1 MKPDSATGRPGRSA
15 GWCLWCETMKLR
27 GLVTLAMA
35 AQVVVTAAA
44 LFASYAVTG
53 AADARGFGMAQIV
66 ALLASGVVAM
76 IMARLCTR
84 AIEAS
89 QGKRAAA
96 QLAAQ
101 SKTIADNAQMAQ
113 AIIKT
118 ALDAFIQTDET
129 GVVLEW
135 SFQAE
140 ALTGWTRQ
148 EALGTDVVNLLV
160 AEPLRDGF
168 RQRMMRLLPE
178 LSNTPIGIRFE
189 ASLVHRNGE
198 EILIEA
204 SSTAL
209 RLGGRTL
216 INNFVKDVTRKRAA
230 EEQLIQAQKMEA
242 VGQLTGGIAHEFNNM
257 LTVITGTIEILA
269 EAVKDNPPLSTITKL
284 ISEAA
289 DRGAALTSSLLSF
302 ARKQALQPAEI
313 DVNELLE
320 ELAKLLLATF
330 DKKIEI
336 VTRLDGNIW
345 LALVD
350 RGQLSSALLNLAINA
365 RDAMSDGG
373 KLTLTT
379 RNVVF
384 GVREA
389 IAVGAGYAGD
399 YVEIEIADTGTG
411 IPQAILERIF
421 DPFFSTK
428 EVGKGTGLGLSMV
441 FGFVKQSGGGIRVAS
456 AEGRGTTFAIY
467 LPKANTSALRPTGYD
482 DRKVVGG
489 TETILCVEDDR
500 DVRQYVT
507 VQLESLGY
515 KVIAAANA
523 AEALAIAAEGTP
535 FDLLFT
541 DIVMAGG
548 MNGRELAEQL
558 VAARPSLRVL
568 FTSGYAYD
576 SPHAQERAG
585 HGAPLLTKPYRKAEL
600 ARVLRRCLDT
610 AVDSVGDPIPTPY
623 SVQADVER
631 FLREQATE
639 NDGATRSQK

>member
-1 MKPDSATGRPGRSA
+1 
-15 GWCLWCETMKLR
+15 MKLR
-27 GLVTLAMA
+27 PLLTLALA
-35 AQVVVTAAA
+35 AQVAVTA
-44 LFASYAVTG
+44 
-53 AADARGFGMAQIV
+53 V
-66 ALLASGVVAM
+66 ALLASYAATGTGFGLAQIIALLASGAVAVLL
-76 IMARLCTR
+76 ARLCTR
-84 AIEAS
+84 AIETA
-89 QGKRAAA
+89 QDKRAAA
-96 QLAAQ
+96 QLAEQAQ
-101 SKTIADNAQMAQ
+101 AGAQMTQ
-113 AIIKT
+113 AVIKT
-118 ALDAFIQTDET
+118 ALDAFVQTDAN
-129 GVVLEW
+129 GIVLEW
-135 SFQAE
+135 SVQAE
-140 ALTGWTRQ
+140 ALTGWTRK
-148 EALGTDVVNLLV
+148 EALGADVVNLLI
-160 AEPLRDGF
+160 AESLRDGF

-178 LSNTPIGIRFE
+178 LSDTPIGIRFE
-189 ASLVHRNGE
+189 ATLLHRNGDR
-198 EILIEA
+198 ILIEA

-209 RLGGRTL
+209 QLGGRTI
-216 INNFVKDVTRKRAA
+216 INNFVKDVTQKRAA

-269 EAVKDNPPLSTITKL
+269 DAVKDDPPLATITKL

-320 ELAKLLLATF
+320 EVAKLLLATF

-336 VTRLDGNIW
+336 VSRLDRNVW
-345 LALVD
+345 LAFAD
-350 RGQLSSALLNLAINA
+350 RGQLSAALLNLAINA
-365 RDAMSDGG
+365 RDAMQDGG

-389 IAVGAGYAGD
+389 VAVGAGYAGD

-428 EVGKGTGLGLSMV
+428 DVGKGTGLGLSMV
-441 FGFVKQSGGGIRVAS
+441 FGFVKQSGGGIKVTS
-456 AEGRGTTFAIY
+456 EEGRSTIFTIY
-467 LPKANTSALRPTGYD
+467 LPKAETSTLRPAGYD
-482 DRKVVGG
+482 ERKVVGG

-515 KVIAAANA
+515 KVISAANA
-523 AEALAIAAEGTP
+523 TEALAIVAEGTP

-548 MNGRELAEQL
+548 VNGRELAEQM

-576 SPHAQERAG
+576 SLHAQGRATM
-585 HGAPLLTKPYRKAEL
+585 GAPLLAKPYRKAEL
-600 ARVLRRCLDT
+600 ARMLRRSLDT
-610 AVDSVGDPIPTPY
+610 AVDAAGDPIPTPY
-623 SVQADVER
+623 SVQADVEG
-631 FLREQATE
+631 FLRRQAAEDSGT
-639 NDGATRSQK
+639 TRSRK

>member
-1 MKPDSATGRPGRSA
+1 
-15 GWCLWCETMKLR
+15 MKLR
-27 GLVTLAMA
+27 GLLTLAMA
-35 AQVVVTAAA
+35 AQVVVTSAA

-53 AADARGFGMAQIV
+53 NGPREFGTPQFV
-66 ALLASGVVAM
+66 ALLASAAVAVLL
-76 IMARLCTR
+76 ARLCAR
-84 AIEAS
+84 LIESS
-89 QGKRAAA
+89 QDKRAAA
-96 QLAAQ
+96 LSAE
-101 SKTIADNAQMAQ
+101 Q
-113 AIIKT
+113 ARARSDGISMTQAVIKT
-118 ALDAFIQTDET
+118 ALDAFIQTDAN

-148 EALGTDVVNLLV
+148 EALGTDAVDLLV
-160 AEPLRDGF
+160 AAPLRDGF
-168 RQRMMRLLPE
+168 RQRMMRLMPE

-189 ASLVHRNGE
+189 ASLLHRDGD

-209 RLGGRTL
+209 QLGSRTV
-216 INNFVKDVTRKRAA
+216 INCFVKDVTKKRAA

-269 EAVKDNPPLSTITKL
+269 DAVKDNPPLATITKL

-313 DVNELLE
+313 DVNDLLE
-320 ELAKLLLATF
+320 ELARLLLATF

-345 LALVD
+345 LAFAD

-365 RDAMSDGG
+365 RDAMQDGG

-389 IAVGAGYAGD
+389 VAVGAGYAGD

-411 IPQAILERIF
+411 IPPAILERIF

-441 FGFVKQSGGGIRVAS
+441 FGFVKQSGGGIKVDS
-456 AEGRGTTFAIY
+456 AEGRGTVFTIY
-467 LPKANTSALRPTGYD
+467 LPKAETSTLRPAGYD
-482 DRKVVGG
+482 ERKIVGG

-515 KVIAAANA
+515 KVIPATNA
-523 AEALAIAAEGTP
+523 AEALAIAAKGTP

-541 DIVMAGG
+541 DIVMAGAL
-548 MNGRELAEQL
+548 NGRELADEM

-568 FTSGYAYD
+568 FTSGYAHD
-576 SPHAQERAG
+576 SPHAPGRATMS
-585 HGAPLLTKPYRKAEL
+585 APLLTKPYRKAEL
-600 ARVLRRCLDT
+600 ARMLRRSLDT
-610 AVDSVGDPIPTPY
+610 AVDAAGDPIPTPY
-623 SVQADVER
+623 SVQAELQG
-631 FLREQATE
+631 FLRKTASER
-639 NDGATRSQK
+639 DGR

>member
-1 MKPDSATGRPGRSA
+1 
-15 GWCLWCETMKLR
+15 MKLR
-27 GLVTLAMA
+27 PLLTLALA
-35 AQVVVTAAA
+35 AQVAVTAAA
-44 LFASYAVTG
+44 LLASYAATG
-53 AADARGFGMAQIV
+53 TGFGLAQII
-66 ALLASGVVAM
+66 ALLASGAVAVLL
-76 IMARLCTR
+76 ARLCTR
-84 AIEAS
+84 AIETA
-89 QGKRAAA
+89 QDKRAAA
-96 QLAAQ
+96 QLAEQAQ
-101 SKTIADNAQMAQ
+101 AGAQMTQ
-113 AIIKT
+113 AVIKT
-118 ALDAFIQTDET
+118 ALDAFVQTDAN
-129 GVVLEW
+129 GIVLEW
-135 SFQAE
+135 SVQAE
-140 ALTGWTRQ
+140 ALTGWTRK
-148 EALGTDVVNLLV
+148 EALGADVVNLLI

-178 LSNTPIGIRFE
+178 LSDTPIGIRFE
-189 ASLVHRNGE
+189 ATLLHRNGDQ
-198 EILIEA
+198 ILIEA

-209 RLGGRTL
+209 QLGGRTI
-216 INNFVKDVTRKRAA
+216 INNFVKDVTQKRAA

-269 EAVKDNPPLSTITKL
+269 DAVKDDPPLATITKL

-320 ELAKLLLATF
+320 EVAKLLLATF

-336 VTRLDGNIW
+336 VSRLDRNVW
-345 LALVD
+345 LAFAD
-350 RGQLSSALLNLAINA
+350 RGQLSAALLNLAINA
-365 RDAMSDGG
+365 RDAMLDGG

-389 IAVGAGYAGD
+389 VAVGAGYAGD

-411 IPQAILERIF
+411 ISQAILERIF

-428 EVGKGTGLGLSMV
+428 DVGKGTGLGLSMV
-441 FGFVKQSGGGIRVAS
+441 FGFVKQSGGGIKVTS
-456 AEGRGTTFAIY
+456 EEGRGTIFTIY
-467 LPKANTSALRPTGYD
+467 LPKAETSTLRPAGYD
-482 DRKVVGG
+482 ERKVVGG

-515 KVIAAANA
+515 KVISAANA
-523 AEALAIAAEGTP
+523 TEALAIVADGTP

-541 DIVMAGG
+541 DIVMTGG
-548 MNGRELAEQL
+548 VNGRELAEQM

-576 SPHAQERAG
+576 SLHAQGRATM
-585 HGAPLLTKPYRKAEL
+585 GAPLLAKPYRKAEL
-600 ARVLRRCLDT
+600 ARMLRRSLDT
-610 AVDSVGDPIPTPY
+610 AVDAAGDPIPTPY
-623 SVQADVER
+623 SVQADVEG
-631 FLREQATE
+631 FLRRQAAEDSGT
-639 NDGATRSQK
+639 TRSRK

>member
-1 MKPDSATGRPGRSA
+1 
-15 GWCLWCETMKLR
+15 MKLR
-27 GLVTLAMA
+27 PLLTLAMA
-35 AQVVVTAAA
+35 AQVAVTAAA
-44 LFASYAVTG
+44 LLASYAGT
-53 AADARGFGMAQIV
+53 GFGLAQVV
-66 ALLASGVVAM
+66 ALLVSGAVAVLL
-76 IMARLCTR
+76 ARLCTR
-84 AIEAS
+84 AIETA
-89 QGKRAAA
+89 QDKRAAA
-96 QLAAQ
+96 QLAEQAQ
-101 SKTIADNAQMAQ
+101 ASAQMTQ
-113 AIIKT
+113 AVIKT
-118 ALDAFIQTDET
+118 ALDAFVQTDAN
-129 GVVLEW
+129 GIVLEW
-135 SFQAE
+135 SVQAE
-140 ALTGWTRQ
+140 ALTGWTRK
-148 EALGTDVVNLLV
+148 EALGADVVNLLI
-160 AEPLRDGF
+160 AESLRDGF

-178 LSNTPIGIRFE
+178 LSDTPIGIRFE
-189 ASLVHRNGE
+189 ATLLHRNGDQ
-198 EILIEA
+198 ILIEA

-209 RLGGRTL
+209 QLGGRTI
-216 INNFVKDVTRKRAA
+216 INNFVKDVTQKRAA

-269 EAVKDNPPLSTITKL
+269 DAVKDDPPLATITKL

-320 ELAKLLLATF
+320 EVAKLLLATF

-336 VTRLDGNIW
+336 VSRLDRNVW
-345 LALVD
+345 LAFAD
-350 RGQLSSALLNLAINA
+350 RGQLSAALLNLAINA
-365 RDAMSDGG
+365 RDAMLDGG

-389 IAVGAGYAGD
+389 VAVGAGYAGD

-428 EVGKGTGLGLSMV
+428 DVGKGTGLGLSMV
-441 FGFVKQSGGGIRVAS
+441 FGFVKQSGGGIKVTS
-456 AEGRGTTFAIY
+456 EEGRGTIFTIY
-467 LPKANTSALRPTGYD
+467 LPKAETSTLRPAGYD
-482 DRKVVGG
+482 ERKVVGG

-515 KVIAAANA
+515 KVISAANA
-523 AEALAIAAEGTP
+523 TEALAIVADGAP

-548 MNGRELAEQL
+548 VNGRELAEQM

-568 FTSGYAYD
+568 LTSGYAYD
-576 SPHAQERAG
+576 SLHAQGRATM
-585 HGAPLLTKPYRKAEL
+585 GAPLLAKPYRKAEL
-600 ARVLRRCLDT
+600 ARMLRRSLDT
-610 AVDSVGDPIPTPY
+610 AVDAAGDPIPTPY
-623 SVQADVER
+623 SVQADVEG
-631 FLREQATE
+631 FLRRQALE
-639 NDGATRSQK
+639 DGATRSRKT

>member
-1 MKPDSATGRPGRSA
+1 
-15 GWCLWCETMKLR
+15 MKLR
-27 GLVTLAMA
+27 PLLTLAMA
-35 AQVVVTAAA
+35 AQVAVTAAA
-44 LFASYAVTG
+44 LLASYAGT
-53 AADARGFGMAQIV
+53 GFGLAQVV
-66 ALLASGVVAM
+66 ALLVSGAVAVLL
-76 IMARLCTR
+76 ARLCTR
-84 AIEAS
+84 AIETA
-89 QGKRAAA
+89 QDKRAAA
-96 QLAAQ
+96 QLAEQAQ
-101 SKTIADNAQMAQ
+101 ASAQMTQ
-113 AIIKT
+113 AVIKT
-118 ALDAFIQTDET
+118 ALDAFVQTDAN
-129 GVVLEW
+129 GIVLEW
-135 SFQAE
+135 SVQAE
-140 ALTGWTRQ
+140 ALTGWTRK
-148 EALGTDVVNLLV
+148 EALGADVVNLLI
-160 AEPLRDGF
+160 AESLRDGF

-178 LSNTPIGIRFE
+178 LSDTPIGIRFE
-189 ASLVHRNGE
+189 ATLLHRNGDQ
-198 EILIEA
+198 ILIEA

-209 RLGGRTL
+209 QLGGRTI
-216 INNFVKDVTRKRAA
+216 INNFVKDVTQKRAA

-269 EAVKDNPPLSTITKL
+269 DAVKDDPPLATITKL

-320 ELAKLLLATF
+320 EVAKLLLATF

-336 VTRLDGNIW
+336 VSRLDRNVW
-345 LALVD
+345 LAFAD
-350 RGQLSSALLNLAINA
+350 RGQLSAALLNLAINA
-365 RDAMSDGG
+365 RDAMLDGG

-389 IAVGAGYAGD
+389 VAVGAGYAGD
-399 YVEIEIADTGTG
+399 YVEIEIADSGTG

-428 EVGKGTGLGLSMV
+428 DVGKGTGLGLSMV
-441 FGFVKQSGGGIRVAS
+441 FGFVKQSGGGIKVTS
-456 AEGRGTTFAIY
+456 EEGRGTIFTIY
-467 LPKANTSALRPTGYD
+467 LPKAETSTLRPAGYD
-482 DRKVVGG
+482 ERKVVGG

-515 KVIAAANA
+515 KVISAANA
-523 AEALAIAAEGTP
+523 TEALAIVADGAP

-548 MNGRELAEQL
+548 VNGRELAEQM

-568 FTSGYAYD
+568 LTSGYAYD
-576 SPHAQERAG
+576 SLHAQGRATM
-585 HGAPLLTKPYRKAEL
+585 GAPLLAKPYRKAEL
-600 ARVLRRCLDT
+600 ARMLRRSLDT
-610 AVDSVGDPIPTPY
+610 AVDAAGDPIPTPY
-623 SVQADVER
+623 SVQADVEG
-631 FLREQATE
+631 FLRRQALE
-639 NDGATRSQK
+639 DGATRSRKT

>member
-1 MKPDSATGRPGRSA
+1 
-15 GWCLWCETMKLR
+15 MKLR
-27 GLVTLAMA
+27 GLLTLAMA
-35 AQVVVTAAA
+35 VQVVVTAAA
-44 LFASYAVTG
+44 LLASYAVTG
-53 AADARGFGMAQIV
+53 AADGFGTPQII
-66 ALLASGVVAM
+66 ALLASTVIAAL
-76 IMARLCTR
+76 IARLCTR
-84 AIEAS
+84 AIETTQHDQAKTVAES
-89 QGKRAAA
+89 A
-96 QLAAQ
+96 QI
-101 SKTIADNAQMAQ
+101 TQ

-118 ALDAFIQTDET
+118 ALDAFVQTDER
-129 GVVLEW
+129 GIVLEW

-140 ALTGWTRQ
+140 ALTGWSRQ
-148 EALGTDVVNLLV
+148 EALGADVVDLLI
-160 AEPLRDGF
+160 AAPLRDGF

-178 LSNTPIGIRFE
+178 LAHAPIGIRFE
-189 ASLVHRNGE
+189 ASLLHRNGG

-209 RLGGRTL
+209 RLGERQI
-216 INNFVKDVTRKRAA
+216 INTFVKDVTQKRAA

-269 EAVKDNPPLSTITKL
+269 DAVKDNPPLATITKL

-336 VTRLDGNIW
+336 VTKLDANAW
-345 LALVD
+345 LAFAD

-365 RDAMSDGG
+365 RDAMLGG
-373 KLTLTT
+373 GRLTLTT

-389 IAVGAGYAGD
+389 VAVGAGYAGD

-411 IPQAILERIF
+411 IARAILERIF

-441 FGFVKQSGGGIRVAS
+441 FGFVKQSGGGIKVGS
-456 AEGRGTTFAIY
+456 EEGRGTTFTIY
-467 LPKANTSALRPTGYD
+467 LPKAETSTLRPAGYD
-482 DRKVVGG
+482 ERKIVGG
-489 TETILCVEDDR
+489 QETILCVEDDR

-515 KVIAAANA
+515 KVIPAANA
-523 AEALAIAAEGTP
+523 TEALAIAAEGKA

-541 DIVMAGG
+541 DIVMGG
-548 MNGRELAEQL
+548 GINGRELAEQM

-576 SPHAQERAG
+576 SQALGRATMS
-585 HGAPLLTKPYRKAEL
+585 APLLTKPYRKAEL
-600 ARVLRRCLDT
+600 ARMLRRSLDT
-610 AVDSVGDPIPTPY
+610 AVDSAGDAIPTPY
-623 SVQADVER
+623 SVQADVDG
-631 FLREQATE
+631 FLRRQAAE
-639 NDGATRSQK
+639 DGGTSRSRK

>member
-1 MKPDSATGRPGRSA
+1 
-15 GWCLWCETMKLR
+15 MKLR
-27 GLVTLAMA
+27 GLLTLAMV

-44 LFASYAVTG
+44 LLASYAVTG
-53 AADARGFGMAQIV
+53 TGFGIAQLF
-66 ALLASGVVAM
+66 ALLASGLVAVP
-76 IMARLCTR
+76 IARLCTR
-84 AIEAS
+84 RIETA
-89 QGKRAAA
+89 QDKRIAARLAEQA
-96 QLAAQ
+96 QV
-101 SKTIADNAQMAQ
+101 SAQMTQ
-113 AIIKT
+113 AVIKT
-118 ALDAFIQTDET
+118 ALDAFVQTDAN
-129 GVVLEW
+129 GIVLEW
-135 SFQAE
+135 SIQAE
-140 ALTGWTRQ
+140 ALTGWTRK
-148 EALGTDVVNLLV
+148 EALGADVVNLLI

-178 LSNTPIGIRFE
+178 LSDAPIGIRFE
-189 ASLVHRNGE
+189 ATLLHRNGD

-209 RLGGRTL
+209 NLGGRIL
-216 INNFVKDVTRKRAA
+216 INNFVKDVTQKRAA

-269 EAVKDNPPLSTITKL
+269 DAVKDNPPLATITKL

-302 ARKQALQPAEI
+302 ARKQALKPAEI

-336 VTRLDGNIW
+336 VTRLDGNAW

-365 RDAMSDGG
+365 RDAMLDGG
-373 KLTLTT
+373 RLTLTT

-389 IAVGAGYAGD
+389 VAVGAGYAGD

-428 EVGKGTGLGLSMV
+428 DVGKGTGLGLSMV
-441 FGFVKQSGGGIRVAS
+441 FGFVTQSGGGIKVS
-456 AEGRGTTFAIY
+456 SEEGRGTIFTIY
-467 LPKANTSALRPTGYD
+467 LPKAEVSTLRPAGYD
-482 DRKVVGG
+482 ERKVVGG

-500 DVRQYVT
+500 DVRQYVM

-515 KVIAAANA
+515 KVIPAVNA
-523 AEALAIAAEGTP
+523 TEALAIAAEGTP

-548 MNGRELAEQL
+548 LNGRELAEQM

-576 SPHAQERAG
+576 SLHAQGRATM
-585 HGAPLLTKPYRKAEL
+585 GAPLLTKPYRKAEL
-600 ARVLRRCLDT
+600 ARMLRRSLDT
-610 AVDSVGDPIPTPY
+610 AVDATGDPIPTPY
-623 SVQADVER
+623 SVQADVEG
-631 FLREQATE
+631 FLRKQAADDNE
-639 NDGATRSQK
+639 R

>member
-1 MKPDSATGRPGRSA
+1 
-15 GWCLWCETMKLR
+15 MKLR
-27 GLVTLAMA
+27 GLLTLAMA

-53 AADARGFGMAQIV
+53 PREFGIAQLV
-66 ALLASGVVAM
+66 ALLASTAVAVLLVR
-76 IMARLCTR
+76 ICTR
-84 AIEAS
+84 AIERS
-89 QGKRAAA
+89 EEKRAVTQSAE
-96 QLAAQ
+96 LARAR
-101 SKTIADNAQMAQ
+101 SDSAQMTQ
-113 AIIKT
+113 AVIKT
-118 ALDAFIQTDET
+118 ALDAFIQIDGSGT
-129 GVVLEW
+129 VLEW

-140 ALTGWTRQ
+140 ALTGWTRK
-148 EALGTDVVNLLV
+148 EALGADVVDLIV
-160 AEPLRDGF
+160 AKPLRAAF
-168 RQRMMRLLPE
+168 RQRMARLVPE
-178 LSNTPIGIRFE
+178 LSDTPSGLRFE
-189 ASLVHRNGE
+189 LTLIHRNGE
-198 EILIEA
+198 VILAEA
-204 SSTAL
+204 SSTVL
-209 RLGGRTL
+209 RLGERAIVNT
-216 INNFVKDVTRKRAA
+216 FVRDITQKRAA
-230 EEQLIQAQKMEA
+230 EEQLVQSQKMEA

-269 EAVKDNPPLSTITKL
+269 EAVKDNPPLATITKL

-320 ELAKLLLATF
+320 ELTKLLLATF

-336 VTRLDGNIW
+336 VTRLDGNVW
-345 LALVD
+345 LAFAD

-365 RDAMSDGG
+365 RDAMLDGG
-373 KLTLTT
+373 RLMLTT

-441 FGFVKQSGGGIRVAS
+441 FGFVKQSGGGIKVTS
-456 AEGRGTTFAIY
+456 EEGRGTVFTIY
-467 LPKANTSALRPTGYD
+467 LPKAEASALRPAGYD
-482 DRKVVGG
+482 DRKIVGG
-489 TETILCVEDDR
+489 KETVLCVEDDH

-515 KVIAAANA
+515 KVIPAANA
-523 AEALAIAAEGTP
+523 TEALAIAADGRS

-548 MNGRELAEQL
+548 MNGRELAEQM
-558 VAARPSLRVL
+558 VATRPSLRVL

-576 SPHAQERAG
+576 SLHVQGRATM
-585 HGAPLLTKPYRKAEL
+585 GAPLLRKPYRKAEL
-600 ARVLRRCLDT
+600 ARMLRRCLDT
-610 AVDSVGDPIPTPY
+610 AVDSAGDAIPTPY
-623 SVQADVER
+623 SVQADVEG
-631 FLREQATE
+631 FLRRQAAKDNGT
-639 NDGATRSQK
+639 TRSRK

>member
-1 MKPDSATGRPGRSA
+1 MKP
-15 GWCLWCETMKLR
+15 R
-27 GLVTLAMA
+27 GLLTLAIA
-35 AQVVVTAAA
+35 TQAVVTSAA
-44 LFASYAVTG
+44 LLISYAVTG
-53 AADARGFGMAQIV
+53 AAGGFGIAQV
-66 ALLASGVVAM
+66 TALLASVVVAVLL
-76 IMARLCTR
+76 ARLCTR
-84 AIEAS
+84 AIETA
-89 QGKRAAA
+89 QNKHTAAA
-96 QLAAQ
+96 LAEQ
-101 SKTIADNAQMAQ
+101 AQ
-113 AIIKT
+113 AGAQATQAVIKT
-118 ALDAFIQTDET
+118 ALDAFIQTDAN

-140 ALTGWTRQ
+140 ALTGWSRK
-148 EALGTDVVNLLV
+148 EALGTDVVDLLI
-160 AEPLRDGF
+160 AEPLRAGF

-178 LSNTPIGIRFE
+178 LSHTPIGIRFE
-189 ASLVHRNGE
+189 ATLLHRNGD
-198 EILIEA
+198 EILIEG

-209 RLGGRTL
+209 HVGTRHL
-216 INNFVKDVTRKRAA
+216 INIFVKDVTQKRAA

-269 EAVKDNPPLSTITKL
+269 DAVKDNPPLATITKL

-320 ELAKLLLATF
+320 ELARLLLATF

-336 VTRLDGNIW
+336 ETRLSGNIW

-365 RDAMSDGG
+365 RDAMPEGG
-373 KLTLTT
+373 RLTLTT

-389 IAVGAGYAGD
+389 VAVGAGYAGD
-399 YVEIEIADTGTG
+399 YVEIEITDTGTG

-441 FGFVKQSGGGIRVAS
+441 FGFVKQSGGGIKVES
-456 AEGRGTTFAIY
+456 AEGSGTTFTIY
-467 LPKANTSALRPTGYD
+467 LPKAETSVLRPTGYD
-482 DRKVVGG
+482 ERKIVGG

-500 DVRQYVT
+500 DVRHYVT

-515 KVIAAANA
+515 KVIPAINA
-523 AEALAIAAEGTP
+523 SDALAIAAEGTP

-548 MNGRELAEQL
+548 MNGRELAEQM

-576 SPHAQERAG
+576 SLHAQGRATM
-585 HGAPLLTKPYRKAEL
+585 GAPLLRKPYRKAEL
-600 ARVLRRCLDT
+600 ARMLRRCLDT

-623 SVQADVER
+623 SVQADVEG
-631 FLREQATE
+631 FLRKRAAKDSGT
-639 NDGATRSQK
+639 TRSRK

>member
-1 MKPDSATGRPGRSA
+1 
-15 GWCLWCETMKLR
+15 MKLR
-27 GLVTLAMA
+27 GLLTLAMA

-44 LFASYAVTG
+44 LLASYAVTG
-53 AADARGFGMAQIV
+53 PGFGLAQIV
-66 ALLASGVVAM
+66 ALLASGTIAVLLAQ
-76 IMARLCTR
+76 LCTR
-84 AIEAS
+84 TIETS
-89 QGKRAAA
+89 QDQRVAA
-96 QLAAQ
+96 QLAEQAQ
-101 SKTIADNAQMAQ
+101 ASAQMTQ
-113 AIIKT
+113 AVIKT
-118 ALDAFIQTDET
+118 ALDAFVQTDER
-129 GVVLEW
+129 GIILEW
-135 SFQAE
+135 SLQAE
-140 ALTGWTRQ
+140 ALTGWTRK
-148 EALGTDVVNLLV
+148 EALGTDVVNLLI

-178 LSNTPIGIRFE
+178 LSHTPIGIRFE
-189 ASLVHRNGE
+189 ATLLHREGD

-209 RLGGRTL
+209 QIGGRTL
-216 INNFVKDVTRKRAA
+216 INNFVKDVTQKRAA

-269 EAVKDNPPLSTITKL
+269 DAVKDNPPLSTITKL

-313 DVNELLE
+313 DVNELLD

-336 VTRLDGNIW
+336 VTRLDGKIW
-345 LALVD
+345 LAFAD

-365 RDAMSDGG
+365 RDAMLDGG
-373 KLTLTT
+373 RLTLTT

-389 IAVGAGYAGD
+389 VAVGAGYAGD
-399 YVEIEIADTGTG
+399 YVEIEIADNGTG

-428 EVGKGTGLGLSMV
+428 DVGKGTGLGLSMV
-441 FGFVKQSGGGIRVAS
+441 FGFVKQSGGGIKVS
-456 AEGRGTTFAIY
+456 SVEGRGTTFTIY
-467 LPKANTSALRPTGYD
+467 LPKAETSTLRPTGYD
-482 DRKVVGG
+482 ERKVVGG

-500 DVRQYVT
+500 DVRHYVT

-515 KVIAAANA
+515 KVIPAGNA
-523 AEALAIAAEGTP
+523 AEALAIAAEGTA

-541 DIVMAGG
+541 DIVMAGAL
-548 MNGRELAEQL
+548 NGRELADEM

-568 FTSGYAYD
+568 FTSGYAHD
-576 SPHAQERAG
+576 APHGPG
-585 HGAPLLTKPYRKAEL
+585 HATMGAPLLTKPYRKAEL
-600 ARVLRRCLDT
+600 ARMLRRSLDT
-610 AVDSVGDPIPTPY
+610 AVDAAGDPIPTPY
-623 SVQADVER
+623 SVQAEVEG
-631 FLREQATE
+631 FLRKSER
-639 NDGATRSQK
+639 DGR

>member
-1 MKPDSATGRPGRSA
+1 
-15 GWCLWCETMKLR
+15 MKLWR
-27 GLVTLAMA
+27 LLTLAMA
-35 AQVVVTAAA
+35 AQVMVTAAA
-44 LFASYAVTG
+44 LYASYALTGDAAHGFG
-53 AADARGFGMAQIV
+53 AAQLV
-66 ALLASGVVAM
+66 ALLASGAVALALAHLCM
-76 IMARLCTR
+76 RAVERWQAR
-84 AIEAS
+84 
-89 QGKRAAA
+89 RAAA
-96 QLAAQ
+96 QAAGHA
-101 SKTIADNAQMAQ
+101 KAIAESAQMTQ
-113 AIIKT
+113 AVIKT
-118 ALDAFIQTDET
+118 ALDAFIQTDDT
-129 GVVLEW
+129 AIVLEW

-140 ALTGWTRQ
+140 ALTGWTRT
-148 EALGTDVVNLLV
+148 EAVGADVVDLLV

-168 RQRMMRLLPE
+168 RQRVMRLLPE
-178 LSNTPIGIRFE
+178 LSASPTGIRFE
-189 ASLVHRNGE
+189 ATLLHRNGE
-198 EILIEA
+198 EILVEA

-209 RLGGRTL
+209 RLGGRT
-216 INNFVKDVTRKRAA
+216 IVNTFVRDVTRKRAA
-230 EEQLIQAQKMEA
+230 EEQLIQSQKMEA

-269 EAVKDNPPLSTITKL
+269 DAVKDNPPLATITKL

-313 DVNELLE
+313 DVNQLIE

-336 VTRLDGNIW
+336 VTRLDDNVW

-365 RDAMSDGG
+365 RDAMLDGG

-441 FGFVKQSGGGIRVAS
+441 FGFVKQSRGGIKVS
-456 AEGRGTTFAIY
+456 STEGGGTTFAIY
-467 LPKANTSALRPTGYD
+467 LPKAESSTLRPAGYD
-482 DRKVVGG
+482 ERKVVGG

-515 KVIAAANA
+515 KVITAATA
-523 AEALAIAAEGTP
+523 AEALAIAAKGTP

-541 DIVMAGG
+541 DIVMPGG
-548 MNGRELAEQL
+548 INGRELAEQL
-558 VAARPSLRVL
+558 VAKRSSLRIL

-576 SPHAQERAG
+576 TLHAQG
-585 HGAPLLTKPYRKAEL
+585 HATMGVPLLTKPYRKAEL
-600 ARVLRRCLDT
+600 ARMLRRCLDT
-610 AVDSVGDPIPTPY
+610 AVDAAGDPIPMPY
-623 SVQADVER
+623 SVQADVEG
-631 FLREQATE
+631 FLRKQVPERDE
-639 NDGATRSQK
+639 RS

>member
-1 MKPDSATGRPGRSA
+1 
-15 GWCLWCETMKLR
+15 MKLR
-27 GLVTLAMA
+27 PLLTLAMA

-44 LFASYAVTG
+44 LLASHAATG
-53 AADARGFGMAQIV
+53 TWFGIAQVV
-66 ALLASGVVAM
+66 ALLASGVVAVLL
-76 IMARLCTR
+76 ARLCTR
-84 AIEAS
+84 AIETA
-89 QGKRAAA
+89 QDKRTAA
-96 QLAAQ
+96 QLAEQAQ
-101 SKTIADNAQMAQ
+101 ASAQMTQ
-113 AIIKT
+113 AVIKT
-118 ALDAFIQTDET
+118 ALDAFVQTDAN
-129 GVVLEW
+129 GIVLEW
-135 SFQAE
+135 SVQAE
-140 ALTGWTRQ
+140 ALTGWTRK
-148 EALGTDVVNLLV
+148 EALGADVVNLLI

-178 LSNTPIGIRFE
+178 LSDTPIGIRFE
-189 ASLVHRNGE
+189 ATLLHRNGDQ
-198 EILIEA
+198 ILIEA

-209 RLGGRTL
+209 QLGGRTI
-216 INNFVKDVTRKRAA
+216 INNFVKDVTQKRAA

-269 EAVKDNPPLSTITKL
+269 DAVKDDPPLATITKL

-289 DRGAALTSSLLSF
+289 DRGAVLTSSLLSF

-320 ELAKLLLATF
+320 EVAKLLLATF
-330 DKKIEI
+330 DKTIEI
-336 VTRLDGNIW
+336 VSRLDRNVW
-345 LALVD
+345 LAFAD
-350 RGQLSSALLNLAINA
+350 RGQLSAALLNLAINA
-365 RDAMSDGG
+365 RDAMLDGG

-389 IAVGAGYAGD
+389 VAVGAGYAGD

-428 EVGKGTGLGLSMV
+428 DVGKGTGLGLSMV
-441 FGFVKQSGGGIRVAS
+441 FGFVKQSGGGIKVTS
-456 AEGRGTTFAIY
+456 EEGRGTIFRIY
-467 LPKANTSALRPTGYD
+467 LPKAETSTLRPAGYD
-482 DRKVVGG
+482 ERKVVGG

-500 DVRQYVT
+500 DVRRYVT

-515 KVIAAANA
+515 KVISAANA
-523 AEALAIAAEGTP
+523 TEALALVAEGTP

-548 MNGRELAEQL
+548 VNGRELAEQM

-576 SPHAQERAG
+576 SLHAQGRATM
-585 HGAPLLTKPYRKAEL
+585 GAPLLAKPYRKAEL
-600 ARVLRRCLDT
+600 ARMLRRSLDT
-610 AVDSVGDPIPTPY
+610 AVDAAGDPIPTPY
-623 SVQADVER
+623 SVQADVEG
-631 FLREQATE
+631 FLRRQAAEDSGT
-639 NDGATRSQK
+639 TRSRK

>member
-1 MKPDSATGRPGRSA
+1 
-15 GWCLWCETMKLR
+15 
-27 GLVTLAMA
+27 MA

-44 LFASYAVTG
+44 LLASHAATG
-53 AADARGFGMAQIV
+53 TWFGIAQVV
-66 ALLASGVVAM
+66 ALLASGAVAVLL
-76 IMARLCTR
+76 ARLCTR
-84 AIEAS
+84 AIETA
-89 QGKRAAA
+89 QDKRTAA
-96 QLAAQ
+96 QLAEQAQ
-101 SKTIADNAQMAQ
+101 ASAQMTQ
-113 AIIKT
+113 AVIKT
-118 ALDAFIQTDET
+118 ALDAFVQTDAS
-129 GVVLEW
+129 GIVLEW
-135 SFQAE
+135 SVQAE
-140 ALTGWTRQ
+140 ALTGWTRK
-148 EALGTDVVNLLV
+148 EALGADVVNLLI

-178 LSNTPIGIRFE
+178 LSDTPIGIRFE
-189 ASLVHRNGE
+189 ATLLHRNGDQ
-198 EILIEA
+198 ILIEA

-209 RLGGRTL
+209 QLGGRTI
-216 INNFVKDVTRKRAA
+216 INNFVKDVTQKRAA

-269 EAVKDNPPLSTITKL
+269 DAVKDDPPLATITKL

-289 DRGAALTSSLLSF
+289 DRGAVLTSSLLSF

-320 ELAKLLLATF
+320 EVAKLLLATF
-330 DKKIEI
+330 DKTIEI
-336 VTRLDGNIW
+336 VSRLDRNVW
-345 LALVD
+345 LAFAD
-350 RGQLSSALLNLAINA
+350 RGQLSAALLNLAINA
-365 RDAMSDGG
+365 RDAMLDGG

-389 IAVGAGYAGD
+389 VAVGAGYAGD

-428 EVGKGTGLGLSMV
+428 DVGKGTGLGLSMV
-441 FGFVKQSGGGIRVAS
+441 FGFVKQSGGGIKVTS
-456 AEGRGTTFAIY
+456 EEGRGTIFRIY
-467 LPKANTSALRPTGYD
+467 LPKAETSTLRPAGYD
-482 DRKVVGG
+482 ERKVVGG

-500 DVRQYVT
+500 DVRQYVA

-515 KVIAAANA
+515 KVISAANA
-523 AEALAIAAEGTP
+523 TEALALVAEGTP

-548 MNGRELAEQL
+548 VNGRELAEQM

-576 SPHAQERAG
+576 SLHAQGRATM
-585 HGAPLLTKPYRKAEL
+585 GAPLLAKPYRKAEL
-600 ARVLRRCLDT
+600 ARMLRRSLDT
-610 AVDSVGDPIPTPY
+610 AVDAAGDPIPTPY
-623 SVQADVER
+623 SVQADVEG
-631 FLREQATE
+631 FLRRQAAEDSGT
-639 NDGATRSQK
+639 TRSRK

>member
-1 MKPDSATGRPGRSA
+1 
-15 GWCLWCETMKLR
+15 MKLR
-27 GLVTLAMA
+27 PLLTLTMA

-44 LFASYAVTG
+44 LLASHAATG
-53 AADARGFGMAQIV
+53 TWFGIAQVV
-66 ALLASGVVAM
+66 ALLASGVVAVLL
-76 IMARLCTR
+76 ARLCTR
-84 AIEAS
+84 AIETA
-89 QGKRAAA
+89 QDKRTAA
-96 QLAAQ
+96 QLAEQAQ
-101 SKTIADNAQMAQ
+101 ASAQMTQ
-113 AIIKT
+113 AVIKT
-118 ALDAFIQTDET
+118 ALDAFIQTDAN
-129 GVVLEW
+129 GIILEW
-135 SFQAE
+135 SVQAE
-140 ALTGWTRQ
+140 ALTGWTRK
-148 EALGTDVVNLLV
+148 EALGADVVNLLI

-178 LSNTPIGIRFE
+178 LSDTPIGIRFE
-189 ASLVHRNGE
+189 ATLLHRNGDQ
-198 EILIEA
+198 ILIEA

-209 RLGGRTL
+209 QLGGRTI
-216 INNFVKDVTRKRAA
+216 INNFIKDVTQKRAA

-269 EAVKDNPPLSTITKL
+269 DAVKDDPPLATITKL

-289 DRGAALTSSLLSF
+289 DRGAVLTSSLLSF

-320 ELAKLLLATF
+320 EVAKLLLATF
-330 DKKIEI
+330 DKTIEI
-336 VTRLDGNIW
+336 VSRLDRNVW
-345 LALVD
+345 LAFAD
-350 RGQLSSALLNLAINA
+350 RGQLSAALLNLAINA
-365 RDAMSDGG
+365 RDAMLDGG

-389 IAVGAGYAGD
+389 VAVGAGYAGD

-428 EVGKGTGLGLSMV
+428 DVGKGTGLGLSMV
-441 FGFVKQSGGGIRVAS
+441 FGFVKQSGGGIKVTS
-456 AEGRGTTFAIY
+456 EEGRGTIFRIY
-467 LPKANTSALRPTGYD
+467 LPKAETSTLRPAGYD

-500 DVRQYVT
+500 DVRRYVT
-507 VQLESLGY
+507 VQLEGLGY
-515 KVIAAANA
+515 KVISAANA
-523 AEALAIAAEGTP
+523 TEALALVAEGTP

-548 MNGRELAEQL
+548 VNGRELAEQM

-576 SPHAQERAG
+576 SLHAQGRATM
-585 HGAPLLTKPYRKAEL
+585 GAPLLAKPYRKAEL
-600 ARVLRRCLDT
+600 ARMLRRSLDT
-610 AVDSVGDPIPTPY
+610 AVDAAGDPIPTPY
-623 SVQADVER
+623 SVQADVEG
-631 FLREQATE
+631 FLRRQAAEDSGT
-639 NDGATRSQK
+639 TRSRK

>member
-1 MKPDSATGRPGRSA
+1 MTF
-15 GWCLWCETMKLR
+15 
-27 GLVTLAMA
+27 AMA
-35 AQVVVTAAA
+35 TQVVVTAA
-44 LFASYAVTG
+44 LLLASYAMTG
-53 AADARGFGMAQIV
+53 TAGPRGFGMAQLI
-66 ALLASGVVAM
+66 ALMASGVVAVLL
-76 IMARLCTR
+76 ARLCTS
-84 AIEAS
+84 AIETS
-89 QGKRAAA
+89 QAERAAA
-96 QLAAQ
+96 QLADRAKAVAE
-101 SKTIADNAQMAQ
+101 SAQMTQ
-113 AIIKT
+113 AVIKT
-118 ALDAFIQTDET
+118 ALDAFIQTDER
-129 GVVLEW
+129 GIVVEW

-140 ALTGWTRQ
+140 ALTGWSRQ
-148 EALGTDVVNLLV
+148 EAIGADVVDLLV
-160 AEPLRDGF
+160 AEPLRAGF

-178 LSNTPIGIRFE
+178 LSDTPIGIRFE
-189 ASLVHRNGE
+189 VSLLHRNGDA
-198 EILIEA
+198 ILVEA
-204 SSTAL
+204 SGTAL
-209 RLGGRTL
+209 RLGGRTI
-216 INNFVKDVTRKRAA
+216 INSFVKDITQKRAA

-269 EAVKDNPPLSTITKL
+269 DAVKDNPPLATITKL

-302 ARKQALQPAEI
+302 ARKQALQPTEI

-336 VTRLDGNIW
+336 VTKLDSKVW
-345 LALVD
+345 LAFVD

-365 RDAMSDGG
+365 RDAMLDGG
-373 KLTLTT
+373 RLTLTT

-389 IAVGAGYAGD
+389 VAVGAGYAGD
-399 YVEIEIADTGTG
+399 YVEIEIADAGTG
-411 IPQAILERIF
+411 IRRAILERIF

-441 FGFVKQSGGGIRVAS
+441 FGFVKQSGGGIKVAS
-456 AEGRGTTFAIY
+456 EEGRGTTFTIY
-467 LPKANTSALRPTGYD
+467 LPKAETSTLRPAGYD

-489 TETILCVEDDR
+489 RETILCVEDDR

-515 KVIAAANA
+515 KVIPAANA
-523 AEALAIAAEGTP
+523 TEALAIAAEGKA

-548 MNGRELAEQL
+548 INGRELAEQM

-576 SPHAQERAG
+576 SMHAQGRATK
-585 HGAPLLTKPYRKAEL
+585 GAPLLTKPYRKAEL
-600 ARVLRRCLDT
+600 ARMLRRSLDT
-610 AVDSVGDPIPTPY
+610 AVDSAGDPIPTPY
-623 SVQADVER
+623 SVQADVEG
-631 FLREQATE
+631 FLRRQAAEDSGT
-639 NDGATRSQK
+639 TRSRK